1 VANYTATRTERHS
14 SQLDR
19 QPIAGRS
26 VVLRTIRWP
35 AGSAPELPDL
45 HACRRLEA
53 PHLCVVCSARR
64 RRFNQVRRGPARRP
78 LRVTTRRYL
87 QQPHGFSLGYD
98 VASLWVGAVRVRPAG
113 CLPGADA
120 VEDLIDEF
128 CGDRAGLQNGSI
140 EDWSDQQAEA
150 SCGSTGLCSSSFVPA
165 SSSAAC
171 RRWVCEVALDTANAS
186 FDAVL
191 VLEAAREWSPRRDWF
206 GAHTRDTLR
215 PR

>member
-1 VANYTATRTERHS
+1 VNC
-14 SQLDR
+14 
-19 QPIAGRS
+19 RS
-26 VVLRTIRWP
+26 ARV
-35 AGSAPELPDL
+35 SAPGATPSV
-45 HACRRLEA
+45 CCVQCA
-53 PHLCVVCSARR
+53 PPKVQPGARGTCSTSAPCHDKALSGAASW
-64 RRFNQVRRGPARRP
+64 V
-78 LRVTTRRYL
+78 LL
-87 QQPHGFSLGYD
+87 FSLGD
-98 VASLWVGAVRVRPAG
+98 VVASLWVGAVRVRPAG

-206 GAHTRDTLR
+206 GAHTRDSLR